1 MLPFGESLDD
11 LLSQLPGFVYQ
22 LHLSQEGA
30 WRYTYVGQRVTE
42 LFGASVE
49 EVLADAQTLLANIHP
64 SDRDT
69 VIEGSLQSA
78 RSLTPWRSEFR
89 MFRLD
94 GEMLWVEAHDHPR
107 RQPDGSLLWT
117 GYANDITQRKALEA
131 ALRSSEQ
138 RFRQLVEQVLGQNM
152 SFVLHPEDL
161 EACQRYI
168 EKVYC
173 TGEPQGVIEY
183 RVQHANGE
191 WRWHFTNGAPLLDDQ
206 GRVTSFLG
214 ISHDVTPRREMEQKM
229 LHLAQH
235 DTLTD
240 LPNRS
245 LFFSHLSSAIS
256 QAKRSDIP
264 LALLFIDL
272 DDFKPVND
280 RFGHGVGDQLLQAV
294 AQRLLQRL
302 RGGDRVGRIGG
313 DEFVAMLGGPVGAE
327 EALRVADQLCQA
339 LAVPFTLSVGEVHV
353 SASIGVALLPL
364 HAAEESTL
372 IHCADQAMYQAKAQ
386 GRNQAMLYAPAS
398 SDAS

>member
-138 RFRQLVEQVLGQNM
+138 RFRQLVEQANDIIYTLSAEGTLTYVSPNWPRILGHEVEEVLGQNM

-173 TGEPQGVIEY
+173 TGEP
-183 RVQHANGE
+183 R
-191 WRWHFTNGAPLLDDQ
+191 
-206 GRVTSFLG
+206 
-214 ISHDVTPRREMEQKM
+214 
-229 LHLAQH
+229 
-235 DTLTD
+235 
-240 LPNRS
+240 
-245 LFFSHLSSAIS
+245 
-256 QAKRSDIP
+256 
-264 LALLFIDL
+264 
-272 DDFKPVND
+272 
-280 RFGHGVGDQLLQAV
+280 
-294 AQRLLQRL
+294 
-302 RGGDRVGRIGG
+302 GDRVSRAARQWRVALALYQQGTAAGRSGAG
-313 DEFVAMLGGPVGAE
+313 DE
-327 EALRVADQLCQA
+327 
-339 LAVPFTLSVGEVHV
+339 
-353 SASIGVALLPL
+353 LPG
-364 HAAEESTL
+364 
-372 IHCADQAMYQAKAQ
+372 DF
-386 GRNQAMLYAPAS
+386 P
-398 SDAS
+398 